1 MPYVPTIRGR
11 RLARDLRQIREA
23 RKLKGDEA
31 AALVGWDQGK
41 ISRVENAKMR
51 VTVGEVMELCE
62 AYEISGER
70 RAELIQLAREA
81 RKQGWWLPY
90 RGVLKQGFSDYLAFE
105 AEADQYRSYE
115 VHLMPGLLQT
125 EDFARAVLRTS
136 RVLRMPEEIDR
147 AVEARVAR
155 QKRLTST
162 ENPLQMWQII
172 EEGALRRTIG
182 DITTMRAELDHLL
195 EVSRLPNV
203 SLQVIPYRS
212 ATHVALDGPF
222 TLLGFNDY
230 PDVLYVEHF
239 GGCQYF
245 EKPEETADGK
255 VVFDHLR
262 SSALNTADSAAL
274 IRQVAKELSES

>member
-105 AEADQYRSYE
+105 SEADSFRSYQ
-115 VHLMPGLLQT
+115 VHLIHGLLQT

-136 RVLRMPEEIDR
+136 RVLHGPEEVDR

-155 QKRLTST
+155 QKRLTSL
-162 ENPLQMWQII
+162 EKPLQMWQII

-182 DITTMRAELDHLL
+182 DAATMRAQLDHLL

-203 SLQVIPYRS
+203 SIQVIPYRS

-222 TLLGFNDY
+222 ELLGFDDY

-239 GGCQYF
+239 GGCRFF
-245 EKPEETADGK
+245 EKPEETTDAK

-274 IRQVAKELSES
+274 IQRVAKEMYGS